1 MDKVDQL
8 FLQSFGQPTSS
19 QSAYGK
25 DFPDQDLNINQRVA
39 RFLMLLRD
47 LDECTGGLDGLPVAE
62 LSEMV
67 SSALGVCGFVDP
79 EETRSVIA
87 TVLEVI
93 ERTDSIP
100 EISSLGS
107 GPVPPN

>member
-1 MDKVDQL
+1 MDKVDEL
-8 FLQSFGQPTSS
+8 FLQSFGQLTGS

-25 DFPDQDLNINQRVA
+25 DLPDQDLNINQRVA

-47 LDECTGGLDGLPVAE
+47 LDDCTGGLDALPVAE
-62 LSEMV
+62 LSEVV

-93 ERTDSIP
+93 ERTDSNP
-100 EISSLGS
+100 EISGHGS
-107 GPVPPN
+107 GALPPN